1 MSLDEGSA
9 IWDFKVYPKSY
20 WLRMKMIQVS
30 RSLSDLVQT
39 RLVTEYGWEL
49 QADPKAQQQKSI
61 TASPWGSVAIYNQG
75 AFACGLKGKG
85 AISGGSYIT
94 LFKRGYIIEM
104 KPSEG

>member
-9 IWDFKVYPKSY
+9 IWGFKVYPKSY

-49 QADPKAQQQKSI
+49 
-61 TASPWGSVAIYNQG
+61 
-75 AFACGLKGKG
+75 
-85 AISGGSYIT
+85 
-94 LFKRGYIIEM
+94 
-104 KPSEG
+104 